1 MRMRMRMVEM
11 PRRRVF
17 HLIFRPGR
25 LTNSEDSDRAPGT
38 QVYTHGEGLPR
49 LLVKASGLVVDELDE
64 RWMRMHLHDSTYA
77 STSSQAPKRSGLRS
91 DVLMR

>member
-11 PRRRVF
+11 PRQRVF
-17 HLIFRPGR
+17 YLIFRPGR
-25 LTNSEDSDRAPGT
+25 LTNSEDSERAPGT

-64 RWMRMHLHDSTYA
+64 RWMRMHLHESMPSVSVTVRPEGGDRA
-77 STSSQAPKRSGLRS
+77 EFDR
-91 DVLMR
+91 